1 MDIEMMYNLQ
11 GQTAVII
18 GGARDLGYDMA
29 EILSPALWP
38 TIRIIKL
45 SRLNA

>member
-1 MDIEMMYNLQ
+1 MHNLQ

-29 EILSPALWP
+29 EILAAAGSEIALSSRELAPPPSPSA
-38 TIRIIKL
+38 
-45 SRLNA
+45 S